1 MGDVENVIA
10 MQQIMLDNAQNSG
23 FLKSNTSYINP
34 AVSFAILR
42 TLARKAAESSGLSVV
57 TIDEITQRY
66 AQLADS
72 AVTIAR
78 QEEYSKKMILEL
90 TKAVREHQLKYS
102 NYSLPVVR
110 TLEYIISHLS
120 DELKIINLAKQVDMS
135 VSNFCKLFK
144 NETGLTVNE
153 YITTQRC
160 KKAAEFLSQTNFPV
174 QEIGSY
180 VGYDDNNYFV
190 KVFKKVYNTT
200 PTQYRKNQRKK

>member
-10 MQQIMLDNAQNSG
+10 MQHLMLDNAQNSG

-42 TLARKAAESSGLSVV
+42 TLARKAAESSGLSVI

-72 AVTIAR
+72 AVTIDR

-102 NYSLPVVR
+102 NYSLPVMK

-120 DELKIINLAKQVDMS
+120 DELKINNLAKQVDMS

-153 YITTQRC
+153 YITNKFSGTR
-160 KKAAEFLSQTNFPV
+160 N
-174 QEIGSY
+174 
-180 VGYDDNNYFV
+180 
-190 KVFKKVYNTT
+190 
-200 PTQYRKNQRKK
+200 RKLCWL